1 MKKLNKSLL
10 ALIICLVMSIML
22 SASASAADVGR
33 VTGLKASAANNN
45 IVTLTWN
52 SIADADGYRVEYRY
66 GNGTKYSAWATLTE
80 TLQATTYKVGNLK
93 MGYTYIFRV
102 TAYDE
107 VRIPFLGGVSKD
119 FSTPSLEVSV
129 TNTLGKVSGLK
140 VATTTPSKVK
150 LTWNAVAG
158 ADGYLVQKQVNGS
171 WKSVKTTTSTTYTV
185 TGLKTG
191 STTPFRV
198 RAYVKNGS
206 EKIYGSVSSTVK
218 GTAQVPVISDFKVVS
233 SGTTSVK
240 LSWSSASVT
249 GYQVYRKTESGSWKK
264 YKTIS
269 SKSTTSLSNTGLELG
284 TKYSYK
290 IRGYYKTDSKTYYGD
305 FTAAKSVRPT
315 LKAVIGLELTSIS
328 NTKAVITW
336 DKISGAQ
343 GYQVYD
349 YASGSAVKLPTVKTN
364 KAYIDIS
371 DGGVYQIKVRA
382 YTKATKSGETAKGT
396 FSEPFEIYAPPV
408 NAVKNFEG
416 EVLADGSFRFTW
428 EPMKNVHGY
437 IVYAFGKK
445 EFERVATTDTN
456 SVTITNVSALPSF
469 SFNIKAFTNN
479 DGIVSEGPFRE
490 KALVL
495 KAIPSP
501 DIFVDGT
508 TNTSITLAWD
518 AVADADE
525 YVLEKYD
532 FDTDNWTVLK
542 ITTETRYTDR
552 VVDKSNPINSDV
564 YGSSGLYRV
573 YARGVDSKSATSQEI
588 TATTS
593 GICVTQDGV
602 TQTITWPA
610 VEGASKYEII
620 AKQRDYNRGF
630 ENRMLAEDYEST
642 SISVCLTPDTI
653 ESLSVYAYASNG
665 DSVGCVVQDLII
677 KTEKFKILTSND
689 SRYDYSI
696 KAQLLYLVEAINKT
710 KHETNT
716 VTVESASVVSYNTD
730 KIYIN
735 TLGIDGDDIETVLNT
750 VNSLVPDLNKD
761 KDDLKDISLSG
772 TEKTSEV
779 LTFDGCIARNDQG
792 KTINLARYVDPADE
806 EYAYFHKSDT
816 AKEWKDGIKSVSVI
830 PTANGGYKFVVTLYE
845 ETYGTETNTDQ
856 AYYHN
861 GFATT
866 VASLGQFAT
875 GDTENQLTSVGDT
888 TITAVVNKDGKLD
901 SYQVSSPFSMKMK
914 SPVKGIPAINSFGMK
929 IIGTVSSAYKFTR

>member
-1 MKKLNKSLL
+1 MKKLNKSIL
-10 ALIICLVMSIML
+10 ALIICLVLSIML

-33 VTGLKASAANNN
+33 VTGLKVSEPNNGV
-45 IVTLTWN
+45 VTLSWN
-52 SIADADGYRVEYRY
+52 SIAEAEGYRVEYRY
-66 GNGTKYSAWATLTE
+66 GNGTKYSAWSTLTE

-107 VRIPFLGGVSKD
+107 VRIPFLGGISKD

-129 TNTLGKVSGLK
+129 TNTIGKVSGLK

-218 GTAQVPVISDFKVVS
+218 GTAQVHKISDFKATS

-240 LSWSSASVT
+240 LTWSSASVT
-249 GYQVYRKTESGSWKK
+249 GYQVYKKTESGSWKK

-269 SKSTTSLSNTGLELG
+269 SKSTTSFTDKGLELG

-305 FTAAKSVRPT
+305 FSSAKSVRPT
-315 LKAVIGLELTSIS
+315 LKAVVGMELTSIT
-328 NTKAVITW
+328 NTTAVITW

-349 YASGSAVKLPTVKTN
+349 YASGSAVKLPTVSTN

-371 DGGVYQIKVRA
+371 DGGVYKIKVRA

-396 FSEPFEIYAPPV
+396 FSEAFEILTPPT
-408 NAVKNFEG
+408 ASVKNFEG

-428 EPMKNVHGY
+428 TPMSNVHGY
-437 IVYAFGKK
+437 TIYAFNTKA
-445 EFERVATTDTN
+445 FEKVATTDTN
-456 SVTITNVSALPSF
+456 TITITDVSSLPSF

-490 KALVL
+490 SALVL
-495 KAIPSP
+495 KAIATPE
-501 DIFVDGT
+501 IFVDSST
-508 TNTSITLAWD
+508 DTSITLAWD
-518 AVADADE
+518 AVAEADE

-532 FDTDNWTVLK
+532 FDTDSWSALK
-542 ITTETRYTDR
+542 ITSETRYTDR
-552 VVDKSNPINSDV
+552 GSDAM
-564 YGSSGLYRV
+564 GGLYRV
-573 YARGVDSKSATSQEI
+573 YARGVDSKSAVSEEI
-588 TATTS
+588 IASTN
-593 GICVTQDGV
+593 GIRVTQDGV

-610 VEGASKYEII
+610 VEGASKYRVI
-620 AKQRDYNRGF
+620 AKQRGSDRGL
-630 ENRMLAEDYEST
+630 ENRYLAKDISST
-642 SISVCLTPDTI
+642 TATVCLTPDAI
-653 ESLSVYAYASNG
+653 ESLSVYGYATNG
-665 DSVGCVVQDLII
+665 DFAGCAVENLII
-677 KTEKFKILTSND
+677 KTDSFKILASSD
-689 SRYDYSI
+689 SRYNYSVN
-696 KAQLLYLVEAINKT
+696 AQLLYLVEAINKT

-716 VTVESASVVSYNTD
+716 VTVDSASVVAYDTD

-735 TLGIDGDDIETVLNT
+735 KIAIDGDDIETVLNT

-761 KDDLKDISLSG
+761 KDDLKGINLGG
-772 TEKTSEV
+772 TEKTSET
-779 LTFDGCIARNDQG
+779 LTFDNCIARNSQG
-792 KTINLARYVDPADE
+792 KSINLARYVDPSDE
-806 EYAYFHKSDT
+806 EYAYLHESDNPT
-816 AKEWKDGIKSVSVI
+816 AWKNGIKSVTVV
-830 PTANGGYKFVVTLYE
+830 PTTNGGYKFVVTLYE
-845 ETYGTETNTDQ
+845 ESYGSETNVQ
-856 AYYHN
+856 HAFYHN

-875 GDTENQLTSVGDT
+875 GDTENQLTTVGDT
-888 TITAVVNKDGKLD
+888 TITAVVNADGTLD

-914 SPVKGIPAINSFGMK
+914 SPVTGLPAINSFGMK
-929 IIGTVSSAYKFTR
+929 IIGTVTSAYKFTR

>member
-66 GNGTKYSAWATLTE
+66 GNGTKYSAWATLTD

-249 GYQVYRKTESGSWKK
+249 GYQVYRKTESSSWKK

-305 FTAAKSVRPT
+305 FTSAKSVRPT

-552 VVDKSNPINSDV
+552 GDEAM
-564 YGSSGLYRV
+564 GGLYRV
-573 YARGVDSKSATSQEI
+573 YARGVDSKSAASQEI

-593 GICVTQDGV
+593 GIGVTQDGV

-610 VEGASKYEII
+610 VEGASKYSVI
-620 AKQRDYNRGF
+620 AKQRGADRGL
-630 ENRMLAEDYEST
+630 ENRYLAKDFSGT
-642 SISVCLTPDTI
+642 TIDVCLTPGTI
-653 ESLSVYAYASNG
+653 ESLSVYGYATNG
-665 DSVGCVVQDLII
+665 DFAGCAVENLII
-677 KTEKFKILTSND
+677 KTDIFKILPTGNAK
-689 SRYDYSI
+689 YNYSVN
-696 KAQLLYLVEAINKT
+696 AQLLYLVEAINKT
-710 KHETNT
+710 KHEANT

-761 KDDLKDISLSG
+761 KNDLKGISLGG

-779 LTFDGCIARNDQG
+779 LTFDGCIARDDKG
-792 KTINLARYVDPADE
+792 KTINLARYVDPSDE
-806 EYAYFHKSDT
+806 EFAYLYEGDNPT
-816 AKEWKDGIKSVSVI
+816 AWRNGIKSVSVT
-830 PTANGGYKFVVTLYE
+830 PVSGGGYKFVITLYE
-845 ETYGTETNTDQ
+845 ETYGTETNTDH

>member
-33 VTGLKASAANNN
+33 VTGLKATQPNNN
-45 IVTLTWN
+45 VVTLTWN
-52 SIADADGYRVEYRY
+52 SIAEAEGYRVEYRY
-66 GNGTKYSAWATLTE
+66 GNGTKYSAWSTLTE
-80 TLQATTYKVGNLK
+80 TLQATTYKIGNLK

-107 VRIPFLGGVSKD
+107 VKIPFIGGVSKD

-171 WKSVKTTTSTTYTV
+171 WKSVKSTTSTTYTV

-191 STTPFRV
+191 STTSFRV

-218 GTAQVPVISDFKVVS
+218 GTAQVPTISGFKVVS

-240 LSWSSASVT
+240 LTWSSASVT
-249 GYQVYRKTESGSWKK
+249 GYQVYRKTETGLWKK

-290 IRGYYKTDSKTYYGD
+290 IRGYYKTDSKTYYGA
-305 FTAAKSVRPT
+305 FTSAKSVRPA
-315 LKAVIGLELTSIS
+315 LPAVIGLELTSIT
-328 NTKAVITW
+328 NTTAILTW
-336 DKISGAQ
+336 DKVSGAQ

-371 DGGVYQIKVRA
+371 DGGVYKIKIRA

-396 FSEPFEIYAPPV
+396 FSEVFEITTPPTD
-408 NAVKNFEG
+408 AVKGFEG

-428 EPMKNVHGY
+428 EPMRNVHGY
-437 IVYAFGKK
+437 TLYAFGTKA
-445 EFERVATTDTN
+445 FEKVGTTDTN
-456 SVTITNVSALPSF
+456 SITITNVSALPSF

-479 DGIVSEGPFRE
+479 DGILSEGPFRE
-490 KALVL
+490 KALII
-495 KAIPSP
+495 KAIPTP
-501 DIFVDGT
+501 EIFVDST
-508 TNTSITLAWD
+508 TDTSITLAWD

-525 YVLEKYD
+525 YVLEKYE
-532 FDTDNWTVLK
+532 FDTDSWSVLK

-552 VVDKSNPINSDV
+552 GD
-564 YGSSGLYRV
+564 YAMGGLYRV
-573 YARGVDSKSATSQEI
+573 YARGKDSKSAVSEEVI
-588 TATTS
+588 AATN
-593 GICVTQDGV
+593 GIKVSQDGV
-602 TQTITWPA
+602 TQTISWPA
-610 VEGASKYEII
+610 VEGASKYRVI
-620 AKQRDYNRGF
+620 AKQRGSDRGL
-630 ENRMLAEDYEST
+630 ENRYLAKDYSGT
-642 SISVCLTPDTI
+642 SIDLCLTPDTI
-653 ESLSVYAYASNG
+653 ESLSVYGYASNG
-665 DSVGCVVQDLII
+665 DFAGSAVENLII
-677 KTEKFKILTSND
+677 KTEPFKIIPTGHTKYN
-689 SRYDYSI
+689 YSVN
-696 KAQLLYLVEAINKT
+696 AQLLYLIEAINKT

-716 VTVESASVVSYNTD
+716 VTVDSASVVSYDTD
-730 KIYIN
+730 KIYIG
-735 TLGIDGDDIETVLNT
+735 TKSKDYEVDGDDIETVLEI
-750 VNSLVPDLNKD
+750 VNSFVPGLNKD
-761 KDDLKDISLSG
+761 KDDLKGINLGG
-772 TEKTSEV
+772 TEKTQET
-779 LTFDGCIARNDQG
+779 LTFDNCIARNRDGQ
-792 KTINLARYVDPADE
+792 TITLARYVDPSDE
-806 EYAYFHKSDT
+806 EFAYLYEGDN
-816 AKEWKDGIKSVSVI
+816 
-830 PTANGGYKFVVTLYE
+830 PTAWKNGIQSVNVAPITGGGYKFIITLYQE
-845 ETYGTETNTDQ
+845 SYGTETNVDH
-856 AYYHN
+856 AFYHN

-875 GDTENQLTSVGDT
+875 GDTENQLTTVGDT
-888 TITAVVNKDGKLD
+888 VITAVVNEDGTLD

-914 SPVKGIPAINSFGMK
+914 SPVNGLPAINGFGMK
-929 IIGTVSSAYKFTR
+929 IIGTVNSTYKFTR

>member
-1 MKKLNKSLL
+1 MKKLNKSIL

-33 VTGLKASAANNN
+33 VTGLKATQPNNN

-66 GNGTKYSAWATLTE
+66 GNGTKYGAWSTLTE
-80 TLQATTYKVGNLK
+80 TLQATTYKIGNLK

-107 VRIPFLGGVSKD
+107 VKIPFLGGFSKD
-119 FSTPSLEVSV
+119 FSTPSVEVSV
-129 TNTLGKVSGLK
+129 TNTLGKVTGLK

-150 LTWNAVAG
+150 LTWNSVAG
-158 ADGYLVQKQVNGS
+158 ADGYLVQKYVSGA
-171 WKSVKTTTSTTYTV
+171 WKSVKSTTSTTYTV

-191 STTPFRV
+191 STTSFRV

-218 GTAQVPVISDFKVVS
+218 GTAQVPKISNFKVTS

-240 LSWSSASVT
+240 LTWSSASVT
-249 GYQVYRKTESGSWKK
+249 GYQVYKKTESGSWKK

-305 FTAAKSVRPT
+305 FSSAKSVRPT
-315 LKAVIGLELTSIS
+315 LKAVVGIELTSIT
-328 NTKAVITW
+328 NTTAVITW

-349 YASGSAVKLPTVKTN
+349 YASGSAVKLPTVSTN

-371 DGGVYQIKVRA
+371 DGGVYKIKVRA

-396 FSEPFEIYAPPV
+396 FSEAFEILTPPT
-408 NAVKNFEG
+408 ASVKNFEG

-428 EPMKNVHGY
+428 TPMSNVHGY
-437 IVYAFGKK
+437 AIYAFNTKA
-445 EFERVATTDTN
+445 FEKVATTDTN
-456 SVTITNVSALPSF
+456 TVTITDVSSLPSF

-495 KAIPSP
+495 KAVATPE
-501 DIFVDGT
+501 IFVDSST
-508 TNTSITLAWD
+508 DTSITLAWD
-518 AVADADE
+518 AVAEADE

-532 FDTDNWTVLK
+532 FDTDSWSALK
-542 ITTETRYTDR
+542 ITSETRYTDR
-552 VVDKSNPINSDV
+552 SDDAM
-564 YGSSGLYRV
+564 GGLYRV
-573 YARGVDSKSATSQEI
+573 YARGVDSKSAVSEEI
-588 TATTS
+588 IASTN
-593 GICVTQDGV
+593 GIKVTQDGV
-602 TQTITWPA
+602 TQTISWPA
-610 VEGASKYEII
+610 VEGASKYRVI
-620 AKQRDYNRGF
+620 AKQRGADRGL
-630 ENRMLAEDYEST
+630 ENRYLAKD
-642 SISVCLTPDTI
+642 ISATTATVCLTPDAI
-653 ESLSVYAYASNG
+653 ESLSIYGYATNG
-665 DSVGCVVQDLII
+665 DFAGCAVENLII
-677 KTEKFKILTSND
+677 KTESFKILASSD
-689 SRYDYSI
+689 SRYNYSVN
-696 KAQLLYLVEAINKT
+696 AQLLYLIEAINKT

-716 VTVESASVVSYNTD
+716 VTVDSASVVSYDTD

-735 TLGIDGDDIETVLNT
+735 KLAIDGDDIETVLNT

-761 KDDLKDISLSG
+761 KDDLKGISLGG
-772 TEKTSEV
+772 TEKTQET
-779 LTFDGCIARNDQG
+779 LTFDNCIARNSQG
-792 KTINLARYVDPADE
+792 KSINLARYVDPSDE
-806 EYAYFHKSDT
+806 EYAYLHESDNPT
-816 AKEWKDGIKSVSVI
+816 AWKDGIKSVMVS
-830 PTANGGYKFVVTLYE
+830 PTTNGGYKFVVTLYE
-845 ETYGTETNTDQ
+845 ESYGSETNVQQ
-856 AYYHN
+856 ASYHN

-875 GDTENQLTSVGDT
+875 GDTENQLTTVGDT
-888 TITAVVNKDGKLD
+888 TITAVVNAEGTLD

-914 SPVKGIPAINSFGMK
+914 SPVNVIPAINSFGMK
-929 IIGTVSSAYKFTR
+929 IIGTLSSAYKFTR